1 MTTFVAALRRAHCL
15 GRIGRRGARLPFLSP
30 ALRDRAEPW
39 GRATAAW
46 KRAAVTRHFAS
57 AAINGSNGETEAL
70 LPPQSAADEGKL
82 TVVLDMDETL
92 IHSIFAGES
101 DGKGQYRQQELRRR
115 ASRLQQHDELQSFS
129 VVLPGGETEVTVK
142 TNKRPHLDRF
152 LARLK
157 ERCELVIFTAAVP
170 QYANCV
176 LDVLDPHAHFFAH
189 RLYRGACTNRNGY
202 YLKDLNVLG
211 RDIRRTVLVD
221 NNNLCFLPQPANG
234 IPIGN
239 FFDDVHDNEL
249 LRVADLIEGEL
260 CELAD
265 VRGALN
271 QRFDLERQ
279 LAVCREL
286 IYSSDVEAEE
296 AE

>member
-1 MTTFVAALRRAHCL
+1 MALVVGAAIRRRRAHLGRTLRRAF
-15 GRIGRRGARLPFLSP
+15 LPGHSVGWRVVGSHP
-30 ALRDRAEPW
+30 ILRQFTAV
-39 GRATAAW
+39 ATTSEQE
-46 KRAAVTRHFAS
+46 V
-57 AAINGSNGETEAL
+57 L
-70 LPPQSAADEGKL
+70 LPPPTAADEGKL

-101 DGKGQYRQQELRRR
+101 DRDGQFRQQELRRR
-115 ASRLQQHDELQSFS
+115 ASRLQQHDALESFS
-129 VVLPGGETEVTVK
+129 VTLPGGDTEVTVK

-152 LARLK
+152 LARLR

-170 QYANCV
+170 QYANTV
-176 LDVLDPHAHFFAH
+176 LDVLDPDGQLFSH

-202 YLKDLNVLG
+202 YLKDLTVLG

-260 CELAD
+260 TDLGD
-265 VRGALN
+265 VRRALN

-286 IYSSDVEAEE
+286 IYSSDVEVESE
-296 AE
+296 

>member
-1 MTTFVAALRRAHCL
+1 MAFVGIALRRSAPRCL
-15 GRIGRRGARLPFLSP
+15 GRAARRATRRSFLRERVGSQPKSMAAAIYSRPFVTAGA
-30 ALRDRAEPW
+30 AEP
-39 GRATAAW
+39 
-46 KRAAVTRHFAS
+46 
-57 AAINGSNGETEAL
+57 L
-70 LPPQSAADEGKL
+70 LPPQTAEDEGKL

-101 DGKGQYRQQELRRR
+101 DRDGQFRQQELRRR
-115 ASRLQQHDELQSFS
+115 ASRLQQHDELQTFS

-152 LARLK
+152 LARLR

-176 LDVLDPHAHFFAH
+176 LDVLDPTGDVFAH

-202 YLKDLNVLG
+202 YLKDLAVVN

-260 CELAD
+260 ADLGD
-265 VRGALN
+265 VRLALN

-286 IYSSDVEAEE
+286 IYTSDVAEE
-296 AE
+296 ASE